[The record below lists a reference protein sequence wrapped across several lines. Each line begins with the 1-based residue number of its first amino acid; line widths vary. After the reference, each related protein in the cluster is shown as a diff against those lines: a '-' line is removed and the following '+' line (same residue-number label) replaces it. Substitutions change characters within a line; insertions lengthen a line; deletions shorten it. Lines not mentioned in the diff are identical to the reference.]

1 MGGKTKTRFD
11 GLDVAAM
18 TALVKRSLIGHKLA
32 NVYDG
37 IAMSTSLGDSSG
49 KGTFLFKLA
58 NPSSSSSQ
66 ETSTSASNNNG
77 NSTGGGG
84 GGTDAKSSMT
94 NNSNRSMLL
103 IESGV
108 RFHTTSFYSSG
119 ESTSNS
125 TPPSQFAMKLRKHLR
140 NLRLESIRQL
150 GNLERVVD
158 FRFGSGEFSHHLIL
172 ELYGLGNII
181 LTNDKYVILALL
193 RVHEYTSTTT
203 ASATDTTESNSN
215 EKEEEQKVEQVKV
228 RVGNAYPV
236 TLATT
241 MSSSDPSQQQQ
252 EQEKSMNEALLPTE
266 NTAKNSLLEMNG
278 NESLN
283 WAIDQL
289 QIINLRM
296 DNNNNNNDNEK
307 NVDNNK
313 GKKKKKKKKDNVD
326 GFINLK
332 MLLLKP
338 NSGVFHYGPSLI
350 EHCILCADLESNVK
364 FNLDTIESVM
374 PPLHWE
380 RLVTSL
386 KEEGSRVLDNFN
398 SGEGT
403 GYILYKEKK
412 AIGNDMKQH
421 SSDDLGDTSKSLLE
435 TIPHSDKVFE
445 EFQPHLLR
453 QHKDRPRLE
462 YESFSSAVDEFYSLL
477 EGQKRAIR
485 AEAAEKSARER
496 LEKIKQDQSKR
507 MEGLESEMI
516 RLKEHAELLKLH
528 SGDVDKALGVI
539 NAAIQSGMDW
549 DAIGELVEVEKANMN
564 PIALL
569 IKKLVLEND
578 SVVLSLP
585 DTLSWDQDYQNSPP
599 IVDVT
604 VSLKEGAYAN
614 ARIMYEK
621 YRISKE
627 KATKTAEASETALKA
642 AELNAQKQIEQ
653 AQKNKNM
660 TLSIMMQPQRKQHW
674 VCNKRFSFLYI

>member
-58 NPSSSSSQ
+58 NPSASSSQ
-66 ETSTSASNNNG
+66 ETRTSASASASNR
-77 NSTGGGG
+77 NSTGGGS
-84 GGTDAKSSMT
+84 DAKTSMT
-94 NNSNRSMLL
+94 NNGNRSMLL

-172 ELYGLGNII
+172 ELYGMGNII

-193 RVHEYTSTTT
+193 RVHEYTSTATTT
-203 ASATDTTESNSN
+203 AASASTAATESNSN
-215 EKEEEQKVEQVKV
+215 DTEEEQKVEQVKV
-228 RVGNAYPV
+228 RVGNIYPV

-252 EQEKSMNEALLPTE
+252 EQSMNETLLPTE
-266 NTAKNSLLEMNG
+266 NTVKTSILEMNG
-278 NESLN
+278 KESFN

-289 QIINLRM
+289 QIMNLRVD
-296 DNNNNNNDNEK
+296 DNNNNNENDNR
-307 NVDNNK
+307 

-326 GFINLK
+326 GFTNLK

-386 KEEGSRVLDNFN
+386 KEEGSRILDNFN
-398 SGEGT
+398 SGDAT
-403 GYILYKEKK
+403 GYILYKEKELV
-412 AIGNDMKQH
+412 GNDMKQH
-421 SSDDLGDTSKSLLE
+421 GSDDVGETSKSLLE

-462 YESFSSAVDEFYSLL
+462 YENFSLAVDEFYSLL

-496 LEKIKQDQSKR
+496 LEKIKKDQSKR

-549 DAIGELVEVEKANMN
+549 EALGELVEVEKANMN

-585 DTLSWDQDYQNSPP
+585 DTLSWDQDDQNTPP

-621 YRISKE
+621 YRVSKE
-627 KATKTAEASETALKA
+627 KATKTSEAAEMALKA

-653 AQKNKNM
+653 AQKNKNT

-674 VCNKRFSFLYI
+674 VCNKRFHFFVYK